1 LSKDWIKKFIGGE
14 ELLNNTVRYCLWLKN
29 CPPEMLKKMPLVL
42 KRLEDVSK
50 ARLKSSTKSVQEYS
64 RYPFLFTQDRQPAT
78 DYLAMPRVSSE
89 NRNYIPIAFLSS
101 DIIAHEK
108 LIIIPNAS
116 LFIFGILMS
125 SMHMAWT
132 KTVCGRLESRF
143 SYSPAVYNSFSFPIE
158 ISEKQIRNIEMTA
171 QKILNVR
178 ADFPESSLADLYDP
192 RIMPPPLT
200 KAHQELDRAVDLAYR
215 PQPFISEAKR
225 MEFLFEL
232 YEKYTADLFTKT
244 KVKVKK
250 VKIPTA

>member
-1 LSKDWIKKFIGGE
+1 
-14 ELLNNTVRYCLWLKN
+14 
-29 CPPEMLKKMPLVL
+29 MPFVL
-42 KRLEDVSK
+42 RRLDDVSK
-50 ARLKSSTKSVQEYS
+50 ARLKSFTKSVQEFS
-64 RYPFLFTQDRQPAT
+64 KYPFLFTQDRQPTT

-89 NRNYIPIAFLSS
+89 NRNYIPIAFLSK

-108 LIIIPNAS
+108 LIIIPNAT

-158 ISEKQIRNIEMTA
+158 LSEKQIRNIETAA
-171 QKILNVR
+171 QKILDVR
-178 ADFPESSLADLYDP
+178 IKFHDSSLADLYDP
-192 RIMPPPLT
+192 RTMPPVLT
-200 KAHQELDRAVDLAYR
+200 KAHQELDKAVDLAYR

-244 KVKVKK
+244 KVKGKK
-250 VKIPTA
+250 VKVLAT